1 MLSLQLNLQGVDTAS
16 QLDDLCLAALQ
27 LLRTGHHLLIQL
39 LGLKSVRGPREWSEQ
54 VKPLSRVSPP
64 RKLPQGWPSPTWVLN
79 QASTSLRLFSTRVS
93 YWHLI
98 SSRILLRSTGGA
110 ASTSTFSRSP
120 SWHRSVLTSCREWAG
135 GHQAVTRM
143 LDASLTDLGKNPPPS
158 VVSCVTLNR
167 MLNFSGLQPPQAP

>member
-1 MLSLQLNLQGVDTAS
+1 MVRAS
-16 QLDDLCLAALQ
+16 EATVKGDPTPQACP
-27 LLRTGHHLLIQL
+27 
-39 LGLKSVRGPREWSEQ
+39 GPAW
-54 VKPLSRVSPP
+54 
-64 RKLPQGWPSPTWVLN
+64 PTWVLN

-120 SWHRSVLTSCREWAG
+120 SWHRSVLTSCRE
-135 GHQAVTRM
+135 QARWHKVVTRM
-143 LDASLTDLGKNPPPS
+143 LDASLTDLGKKPPPS

-167 MLNFSGLQPPQAP
+167 MLNFSGLQPPHAP